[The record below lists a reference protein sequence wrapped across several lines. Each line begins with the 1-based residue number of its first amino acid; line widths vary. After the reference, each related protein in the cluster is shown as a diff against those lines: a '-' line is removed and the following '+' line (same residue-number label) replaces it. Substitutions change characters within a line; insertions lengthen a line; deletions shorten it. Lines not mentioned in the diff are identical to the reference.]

1 MVMARVKAE
10 FELDSELLQ
19 RAEDRAAATG
29 TPRDRLVEDALR
41 RVLEPST
48 LTALAAEVR
57 ARSNLTEEQATRL
70 AYHELDAARAERR
83 SAASS

>member
-1 MVMARVKAE
+1 MARVKAE

-19 RAEDRAAATG
+19 LAEDRAAATG

-41 RVLEPST
+41 RVLEPGA

-57 ARSNLTEEQATRL
+57 SRSNLTEDQATRL
-70 AYHELDAARAERR
+70 AYDELDAARAERR
-83 SAASS
+83 GAATS